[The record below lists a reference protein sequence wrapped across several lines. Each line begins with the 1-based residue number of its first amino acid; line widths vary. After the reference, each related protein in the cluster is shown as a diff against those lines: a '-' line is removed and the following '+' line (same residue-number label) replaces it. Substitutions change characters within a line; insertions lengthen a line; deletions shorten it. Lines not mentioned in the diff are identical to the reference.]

1 MDTETRSTHAI
12 SRTALLKSGGALVGG
27 AALLGVAPEA
37 LAASGATATQGPH
50 GGQIEPAA
58 GGWKTWVLS
67 SGRQLRLAP
76 PPGTASAEIAKLRA
90 LAAQR
95 DAAALHLI
103 RYWDAGAPG
112 YRWNEIAMAQGI
124 KEGILLRAYRML
136 ALLNVAIYD
145 ATIAAWHAKYTYH
158 RPRPSAVSPALTTVL
173 PPRGA
178 PPTRA

>member
-1 MDTETRSTHAI
+1 MDMETRSTHAI

-37 LAASGATATQGPH
+37 LAAHGATGTQGPH

-67 SGRQLRLAP
+67 SGRQLRLPP
-76 PPGTASAEIAKLRA
+76 PPGQASTEITQLQTM
-90 LAAQR
+90 AAQR

-112 YRWNEIAMAQGI
+112 YRWNEIAIAQAL
-124 KEGILLRAYRML
+124 KEGIGLRAYRML
-136 ALLNVAIYD
+136 
-145 ATIAAWHAKYTYH
+145 
-158 RPRPSAVSPALTTVL
+158 
-173 PPRGA
+173 
-178 PPTRA
+178 